1 MPNVPAPQ
9 PRDFLPHPLVVALGE
24 GLGGPS
30 NRLANRALALGLS
43 RQALGQQGAGGAAA
57 AEPMAP
63 DGAVQRLAD
72 ALAQDLHVDQLVT
85 FVGYLGG
92 ATGDGDAAADD
103 EKKLQAPDA
112 MADFIAAVGAVD
124 SDDDDE
130 AKAAREAVENADEDV
145 KQLLQKA
152 AGARVATS
160 ETDWLAFYLDARLQT
175 WLHVQR
181 EAIVLRRTVHDHLS
195 PFGSHDVIWVR
206 AQAPIRHG
214 SGPQSI
220 QQRFLTG
227 DFTRAGDFDAPPA
240 GGTFSSPSG
249 LLCVPGSPGCCP
261 RQTRG

>member
-1 MPNVPAPQ
+1 
-9 PRDFLPHPLVVALGE
+9 
-24 GLGGPS
+24 LGGPS

-57 AEPMAP
+57 AEPMAS
-63 DGAVQRLAD
+63 DGAVQRVAD
-72 ALAQDLHVDQLVT
+72 ALAQDLHVDQLVM

-92 ATGDGDAAADD
+92 ATGDEDVAADD
-103 EKKLQAPDA
+103 EKKLQAQDA
-112 MADFIAAVGAVD
+112 VADLITAVAAAD
-124 SDDDDE
+124 TAD
-130 AKAAREAVENADEDV
+130 AKAAAVENADPDT
-145 KQLLQKA
+145 KQLVQGATAERA
-152 AGARVATS
+152 AIPS
-160 ETDWLAFYLDARLQT
+160 ETDWIVFYLDARLQT

-181 EAIVLRRTVHDHLS
+181 EWIVLRRTVHDHLS

-227 DFTRAGDFDAPPA
+227 DFTRAGDFDAPPT

-249 LLCVPGSPGCCP
+249 LLCAGVGSPGCCP
-261 RQTRG
+261 HHTNV